1 MGFILFILRRSSL
14 PGHISFSLI
23 GCRPERRA
31 NHTCSCWIRVCF
43 EVLGELRL
51 LSNSLGS
58 CCVWWWWSWWT
69 VGLVA
74 LPSRAASVSS
84 DMLLLE
90 LIRCHLAIG
99 TCEDPKRE
107 DRWFL
112 QLLSVSFTMLEAKA
126 EAKAEEEEEEELG
139 KILEDNGIEMGKEKE
154 RKDFASGWFEARQHV
169 ILTKTR

>member
-31 NHTCSCWIRVCF
+31 NHTHCCWIGVCF
-43 EVLGELRL
+43 EVFGELRL

-74 LPSRAASVSS
+74 LPSRAVSVSS
-84 DMLLLE
+84 DRLLLE
-90 LIRCHLAIG
+90 PICCRLAIG
-99 TCEDPKRE
+99 TCEDPKRSPVKRE

-112 QLLSVSFTMLEAKA
+112 QLLLS
-126 EAKAEEEEEEELG
+126 ELHNAGSKGRRRRRAG
-139 KILEDNGIEMGKEKE
+139 KHFGGKRNRNGK
-154 RKDFASGWFEARQHV
+154 RKKIKGLCKWLV
-169 ILTKTR
+169 